1 MTLVAKHNQNQRLH
15 TFIHSSTPCNTC
27 LILKYSAAM
36 SFLPCDKSAGLAE
49 YGIFSICVSVTAI
62 YFLLHSS
69 WFGLMGHYFPLIA
82 FFMVWSYWTSFYS
95 QLILGKQ
102 VTADENFIAKV
113 ADAGIRNF
121 FWGKLMMHARLH

>member
-15 TFIHSSTPCNTC
+15 TFINSSTPCNTC

-36 SFLPCDKSAGLAE
+36 SFLPCDKSAGLAMSME
-49 YGIFSICVSVTAI
+49 
-62 YFLLHSS
+62 YFLFVFLLPQYISCCILHGLVDIIFLSLHSS
-69 WFGLMGHYFPLIA
+69 WFGLIGHLF
-82 FFMVWSYWTSFYS
+82 T

-121 FWGKLMMHARLH
+121 FWGELMMHAHLH